1 MKINF
6 AIEVI
11 KVNIKRANL
20 EDIQIVKHIV
30 HTTIK
35 EVYPH
40 YYPSGVVNF
49 FLNHH
54 SENNIQK
61 AIETEIVLL
70 LNVDG
75 TIVGTGSVHKN
86 EVNRVFVLPK
96 FQGLGYGT
104 KLLEELENII
114 EKDYSKIILDSS
126 LPAYNLYHKHGYL
139 PVKYEKIIT
148 SNKDV
153 LCFHTMEKLSKGPSK

>member
-1 MKINF
+1 MKIRF
-6 AIEVI
+6 TIGVI
-11 KVNIKRANL
+11 KVNIKRADL
-20 EDIQIVKHIV
+20 EELEVVKHIV

-35 EVYPH
+35 EIYPH
-40 YYPSGVVNF
+40 YYPRGVVKF

-86 EVNRVFVLPK
+86 EINRVFVLPK

-104 KLLEELENII
+104 KLLEDII

-153 LCFHTMEKLSKGPSK
+153 LCFHTMEKLSKGP

>member
-1 MKINF
+1 M
-6 AIEVI
+6 
-11 KVNIKRANL
+11 NIKRAGL
-20 EDIQIVKHIV
+20 EDLEVVKYIV
-30 HTTIK
+30 HATIK

-70 LNVDG
+70 LNIDG

-86 EVNRVFVLPK
+86 EINRVFVLPK

-104 KLLEELENII
+104 KLLEELEDII

-153 LCFHTMEKLSKGPSK
+153 LCFHTMEKLSKGTSK

>member
-1 MKINF
+1 M
-6 AIEVI
+6 
-11 KVNIKRANL
+11 NIKRADL
-20 EDIQIVKHIV
+20 EELEVVKHIV

-35 EVYPH
+35 EIYPH
-40 YYPSGVVNF
+40 YYPRGVVKF

-86 EVNRVFVLPK
+86 EINRVFVLPK

-104 KLLEELENII
+104 KLLEDII

-153 LCFHTMEKLSKGPSK
+153 LCFHTMEKLSKGP